1 MFLLH
6 GIIYPQVK
14 VGVALPLFE
23 DSDDESKKELGNEI
37 LDGMKFVLG
46 EYNKTASVKVS
57 LITSDTK
64 RDPSVTKTLITDFG
78 EDNTISCVLGPVF
91 SSELSEIT
99 DDALLYKLPIVS
111 PTATGD
117 GLAGEHNYIYQ
128 LNPSYEVRGRLM
140 ADYMSK
146 ELNMKKLAVIYEES
160 YGANFKK
167 HFEDET
173 KKLGGKIVFS
183 GSYSKTD
190 QNITSIIDSLT
201 NIIRSNDLFINTSN
215 FSPAQKQRFENSG
228 IRSSLVDSMESRKMD
243 VSIYYLY
250 GKNAKKIIDTMNI
263 KAYQLRSGAA
273 DFIQGYI
280 DGFYIPVSSAPEIS
294 MIVPQLFSSGLG
306 LYIGGNGDW
315 NNEKTLEDNK
325 VYMKNLCFESEYYIN
340 DADASVQDLK
350 TKLKKTKYKFTKN
363 FIFGY
368 DAMSLLLNI
377 IGDGNK
383 TRDQINNALMK
394 VSSYNGVRSLISLDY
409 HGVNSQLNILT
420 YDNGLR
426 KITDYKLNK

>member
-1 MFLLH
+1 MFLIH

-14 VGVALPLFE
+14 IGVALPLFE

-78 EDNTISCVLGPVF
+78 EDNTISCVIGPVF

-99 DDALLYKLPIVS
+99 DDALLYKLPVVS

-117 GLAGEHNYIYQ
+117 GLAREHNYIYQ
-128 LNPSYEVRGRLM
+128 LNPSYEVRGKLM

-146 ELNMKKLAVIYEES
+146 ELDMKKFAVIYEES

-167 HFEDET
+167 HFEAET
-173 KKLGGKIVFS
+173 AKLGGKIVFS
-183 GSYSKTD
+183 ASYSKTD
-190 QNITSIIDSLT
+190 QNITAIIDSLT
-201 NIIRSNDLFINTSN
+201 NIIRVNDLFLNTSY
-215 FSPAQKQRFENSG
+215 FSPAQKQRFQNSG
-228 IRSSLVDSMESRKMD
+228 IRSSLVDSMELRKMD

-250 GKNAKKIIDTMNI
+250 GNNAKKIIDTMNI
-263 KAYQLRSGAA
+263 KAYQLKSGAT
-273 DFIQGYI
+273 DYIQGYI
-280 DGFYIPVSSAPEIS
+280 DAIYVPVSSAPEIS
-294 MIVPQLFSSGLG
+294 MIVPQLFSNGLG
-306 LYIGGNGDW
+306 FFIGGNGDW

-350 TKLKKTKYKFTKN
+350 SKLKKTKYKFSKN

-383 TRDQINNALMK
+383 TREQINDALMK
-394 VSSYNGVRSLISLDY
+394 VSGYSGIRSLISLEY

-420 YDNGLR
+420 YDSRLR